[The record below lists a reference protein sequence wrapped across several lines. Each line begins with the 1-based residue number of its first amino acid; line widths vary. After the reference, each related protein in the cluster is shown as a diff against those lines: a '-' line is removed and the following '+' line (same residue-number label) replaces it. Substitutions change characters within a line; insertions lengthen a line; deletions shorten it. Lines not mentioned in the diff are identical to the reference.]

1 MQLIDMLRR
10 RWSRRDDAGFTLIE
24 LIATVIILATISAGL
39 VAVVI
44 SYLRFTVDTQ
54 SRMTESQDVQFA
66 AAYWQRDVA
75 SIGVRTYDAG
85 TKTFPLVQS
94 VDVTP
99 ACALPSGT
107 RVVTLAWSTFDSL
120 DSTAVGATVTV
131 SYVAQPDG
139 PAFELLRVR
148 CTGATV
154 NSTTSVAHSLNAVPT
169 KSCDVSCTGAGANV
183 PAVVDLNLSVLD
195 PEGNGTAAYTATLT
209 GERRQT

>member
-1 MQLIDMLRR
+1 MQLIDALRT
-10 RWSRRDDAGFTLIE
+10 RWRRRDDTGFTLIE
-24 LIATVIILATISAGL
+24 VIATVIIMATISAGL
-39 VAVVI
+39 VGIVI

-75 SIGVRTYDAG
+75 SIGVRTYDSG

-99 ACALPSGT
+99 ACTLPTGT
-107 RVVTLAWSTFDSL
+107 QVVTLAWSTFDSL
-120 DSTAVGATVTV
+120 DSTAVGPTVTV

-139 PAFELLRVR
+139 SAFELLRVR

-154 NSTTSVAHSLNAVPT
+154 NSTTAVAHSLDAVPT
-169 KSCDVSCTGAGANV
+169 KVCDITCTGGGANV
-183 PAVVDLNLSVLD
+183 PNTVDLTLSVLD
-195 PEGNGTAAYTATLT
+195 PEGNGTTAYTATLT

>member
-1 MQLIDMLRR
+1 MQLIEAVRI
-10 RWSRRDDAGFTLIE
+10 RWRQRNDGGFTLVE
-24 LIATVIILATISAGL
+24 LIATVIIMATISAG
-39 VAVVI
+39 VVGIVI
-44 SYLRFTVDTQ
+44 SYLKFTVDTQ
-54 SRMTESQDVQFA
+54 SRLTESQDVQLA

-85 TKTFPLVQS
+85 TKTFPLAQS

-107 RVVTLAWSTFDSL
+107 RVVTLAWSTFDTL
-120 DSTAVGATVTV
+120 DSTAVGPTVTV

-148 CTGATV
+148 CTGTTV
-154 NSTTSVAHSLNAVPT
+154 NSTTEVAHSLNAVPT
-169 KSCDVSCTGAGANV
+169 RSCDITCTGAGANV
-183 PAVVDLNLSVLD
+183 PAVVDLSLSVLD
-195 PEGNGTAAYTATLT
+195 PEGNGISAYTATLT